1 MLTARRQWLVGC
13 GVSVSCA
20 AAICGCGGDSPKPRT
35 SARPATSTASARPP
49 VAKLAAGGYA
59 GYASLTDGHVWA
71 WGDDME
77 AQLGHRTGRAGPFS
91 TTPVEIP
98 GLAHVVAVAGGANTA
113 YALKRGGTVWAW
125 GDDSEHELG
134 DAGES
139 PRHRPVRVR
148 TPSGVVAIAA
158 GMFAAYALRRD
169 GTVWAWGENAVG
181 QLGTSGS
188 DTARGTPQ
196 RVQHLTGIVAIAA
209 GAGDG
214 YALARDGTVWAWGDG
229 SLGQLGAGGCTATQ
243 AAALHSHCPAPGV
256 PVRVRGLGGVAAIAA
271 GANTGYALRRDGT
284 VWAWGDG
291 SFGALGG
298 GAKRP
303 STRGPL
309 RVSGLSHVH
318 TIAAGSASAYAVVLD
333 GTVRAW
339 GRGIDGELGDGSFA
353 DSRIPRRVLGLTDA
367 VQVAGGGAMGYAL
380 DRRGRLW
387 AWGGGFYGQLG
398 NGQRLDLDVPT
409 QVLGLGPI
417 AAPI

>member
-1 MLTARRQWLVGC
+1 MLTARRQWLFGC
-13 GVSVSCA
+13 GVSVCCA
-20 AAICGCGGDSPKPRT
+20 LVVCGCGGGSSKVRRLPPPAA
-35 SARPATSTASARPP
+35 SGQARPIAGIS
-49 VAKLAAGGYA
+49 AGGYA
-59 GYASLTDGHVWA
+59 GYAALRDGHVWA
-71 WGDDME
+71 WGDNLE
-77 AQLGHRTGRAGPFS
+77 HQLGRRARPVPFR
-91 TTPVEIP
+91 TTPIAVP

-134 DAGES
+134 DSGES
-139 PRHRPVRVR
+139 PRHSPVRVG

-188 DTARGTPQ
+188 DAARGTPR
-196 RVQHLTGIVAIAA
+196 RVQGLTGIVAIAA

-229 SLGQLGAGGCTATQ
+229 SLGQLGAAACTAAR
-243 AAALHSHCPAPGV
+243 AAAAPAHCPAAGL
-256 PVRVRGLGGVAAIAA
+256 PVKVKGLYGVAAIAA
-271 GANTGYALRRDGT
+271 GANTGYALRRDGS

-291 SFGALGG
+291 SFGALGP
-298 GAKRP
+298 GARRP
-303 STRGPL
+303 AARSPV
-309 RVSGLSHVH
+309 RVSGLSRAHV
-318 TIAAGSASAYAVVLD
+318 IAAGSASGYAVLHD
-333 GTVRAW
+333 GSVWAW
-339 GRGIDGELGDGSFA
+339 GRGVDGELGDGAFA
-353 DSRIPRRVLGLTDA
+353 DSAAPKQVLGLREA
-367 VQVAGGGAMGYAL
+367 IQVAGGGAMAYAL

-387 AWGGGFYGQLG
+387 AWGGGMYGQLG